1 MRKSMHKSEV
11 LSPVPQ
17 ALTPGVHLM
26 AKPAGPDCNLR
37 CDYCFYLEKE
47 VFFPGVKR
55 PRMTDE
61 VLEAYVRQS
70 AAANLGTPGGL
81 LFSWQG
87 GEPTL
92 MGLDF
97 FRRAVELE
105 QKYCQGQ
112 AFENTLQTNG
122 TLLTD
127 EWCEFLAQNKFLV
140 GLSLDGP
147 DFVHDRH
154 RRDAAGRGTFERVL
168 RSLKLLQ
175 KHGVDYNVMATV
187 GRESARHPLEIYSF
201 FKDQG
206 VRHVQFSPIVER
218 EPDESARAL
227 GLNLATPPLARH
239 KSSSAVTPWSVEP
252 ESFGDF
258 LVAIFDTWVRH
269 DVGSMFVMNFEWALA
284 SALGEEGAVCTMARH
299 CGNACIVEHNGD
311 VYACDHFV
319 YPEYRL
325 GNILTGDV
333 AAMVASKRQLEWG
346 RRKESALPRQCL
358 ECPVGRVCRGGCQKH
373 RFVETESKEAGLN
386 YLCPGYSKYYNHIG
400 KYMVGFRKLAELD
413 FPPERIMGAID
424 APLLLPASEKSGNQP
439 VLLWIR

>member
-1 MRKSMHKSEV
+1 MQQPDFIVS
-11 LSPVPQ
+11 SPSV
-17 ALTPGVHLM
+17 LTPGVHLM

-37 CDYCFYLEKE
+37 CDYCFYLEKGA
-47 VFFPGVKR
+47 FFPGVKR

-61 VLEAYVRQS
+61 VLEAYVHQS

-127 EWCEFLAQNKFLV
+127 EWCEFLARNRFLV

-227 GLNLATPPLARH
+227 GLNLATPPLAQH
-239 KSSSAVTPWSVEP
+239 GSSSAVTPWSVEP

-258 LVAIFDTWVRH
+258 LVAIFDTWVRY

-333 AAMVASKRQLEWG
+333 ASMVASKRQLEWG

-373 RFVETESKEAGLN
+373 RFANTESGEAGLN

-413 FPPERIMGAID
+413 YPPERIMGAID

>member
-1 MRKSMHKSEV
+1 MQQPDYIAS
-11 LSPVPQ
+11 SPS

-47 VFFPGVKR
+47 ALFPGVKR

-61 VLEAYVRQS
+61 VLDAYVRQT

-105 QKYCQGQ
+105 RKYCRGQ

-127 EWCEFLAQNKFLV
+127 EWCEFLARNRFLV

-154 RRDAAGRGTFERVL
+154 RRDAAGRGTFERVQ

-299 CGNACIVEHNGD
+299 CGNVCIVEHNGD

-325 GNILTGDV
+325 GNILTDDV
-333 AAMVASKRQLEWG
+333 ASMVASKRQLEWG
-346 RRKESALPRQCL
+346 RRKETALPRQCL

-373 RFVETESKEAGLN
+373 RFAETEAGEAGLN
-386 YLCPGYSKYYNHIG
+386 YLCLGYSKYYNHIG
-400 KYMVGFRKLAELD
+400 KYMVGFRKLEELG
-413 FPPERIMGAID
+413 FSPERIMEAID

>member
-1 MRKSMHKSEV
+1 
-11 LSPVPQ
+11 
-17 ALTPGVHLM
+17 
-26 AKPAGPDCNLR
+26 
-37 CDYCFYLEKE
+37 
-47 VFFPGVKR
+47 
-55 PRMTDE
+55 MTDE

>member
-1 MRKSMHKSEV
+1 
-11 LSPVPQ
+11 
-17 ALTPGVHLM
+17 
-26 AKPAGPDCNLR
+26 
-37 CDYCFYLEKE
+37 
-47 VFFPGVKR
+47 
-55 PRMTDE
+55 
-61 VLEAYVRQS
+61 
-70 AAANLGTPGGL
+70 
-81 LFSWQG
+81 
-87 GEPTL
+87 

-105 QKYCQGQ
+105 LKYCQGQ
-112 AFENTLQTNG
+112 SFENTLQTNG

-127 EWCEFLAQNKFLV
+127 EWCEFLARNRFLV

-175 KHGVDYNVMATV
+175 KHGVEYNVMATV

-239 KSSSAVTPWSVEP
+239 GSSSAVTPWSVEP

-333 AAMVASKRQLEWG
+333 ASMVASKRQLEWG

-373 RFVETESKEAGLN
+373 RFANTESGEAGLN

-400 KYMVGFRKLAELD
+400 KYMVGFRKLEELG
-413 FPPERIMGAID
+413 FPPD
-424 APLLLPASEKSGNQP
+424 ADHGCHRRAAFAPGLGKVRQPAGVVVDS
-439 VLLWIR
+439 LT

>member
-1 MRKSMHKSEV
+1 MRKSMHKPEV

-37 CDYCFYLEKE
+37 CAYCFYLEKE
-47 VFFPGVKR
+47 ALFPDIKR

-61 VLEAYVRQS
+61 VLEAYVRQT

-92 MGLDF
+92 MGLPF

-105 QKYCQGQ
+105 RKYCQGQ
-112 AFENTLQTNG
+112 TFANTLQTNG

-127 EWCEFLAQNKFLV
+127 EWCEFLAQNAFLV

-147 DFVHDRH
+147 DFVHDRY
-154 RRDAAGRGTFERVL
+154 RLDATGRPTFARVL
-168 RSLKLLQ
+168 RALKLLQ
-175 KHGVDYNVMATV
+175 KHGVEYNVMATV
-187 GRESARHPLEIYSF
+187 SRESAGQPREIYSF

-218 EPDESARAL
+218 EPDQRARQL
-227 GLNLATPPLARH
+227 GLHLALPPTSVEGGTPE
-239 KSSSAVTPWSVEP
+239 VTPWTVVP
-252 ESFGDF
+252 ERFGDF
-258 LVAIFDTWVRH
+258 LITIFDEWVRR
-269 DVGSMFVMNFEWALA
+269 DVGTMFVMNFEWALA
-284 SALGEEGAVCTMARH
+284 SSLGEEGAVCTMARH

-311 VYACDHFV
+311 VYSCDHFV

-325 GNILTGDV
+325 GNILTDDV
-333 AAMVASKRQLEWG
+333 TALVSSPKQFGWG
-346 RRKESALPRQCL
+346 GRKESGLSGQCL
-358 ECPVGRVCRGGCQKH
+358 QCPVGRVCRGGCQKH
-373 RFVETESKEAGLN
+373 RFAVTETGEAGLN
-386 YLCPGYSKYYNHIG
+386 YLCAGYSKYYRHIG
-400 KYMVGFRKLAELD
+400 KYMAGFKKLIELD
-413 FPPERIMGAID
+413 LPPERIMGAID
-424 APLLLPASEKSGNQP
+424 APLLIPASEKSGNQP

>member
-1 MRKSMHKSEV
+1 MQQPGFIAS
-11 LSPVPQ
+11 SPS

-26 AKPAGPDCNLR
+26 AKPTGPDCNLR

-47 VFFPGVKR
+47 AFFPGVKR

-61 VLEAYVRQS
+61 VLDAYVRQS

-105 QKYCQGQ
+105 RKYCQGQ

-127 EWCEFLAQNKFLV
+127 EWCEFLAQNGFLV

-154 RRDAAGRGTFERVL
+154 RRDAAGRDTFERVL
-168 RSLKLLQ
+168 RTLKLLQ

-187 GRESARHPLEIYSF
+187 GRESARQPLEIYSF
-201 FKDQG
+201 FKAQG

-218 EPDESARAL
+218 EPDERARAL

-239 KSSSAVTPWSVEP
+239 GGSSAVTSWSVEP

-333 AAMVASKRQLEWG
+333 ASMVASKRQLEWG
-346 RRKESALPRQCL
+346 LRKESALPRQCL

-373 RFVETESKEAGLN
+373 RFAQTESGEAGLN

-400 KYMVGFRKLAELD
+400 KYMVGFRKLEELG
-413 FPPERIMGAID
+413 FAPARIMEAID
-424 APLLLPASEKSGNQP
+424 APLLLPASERSGNQP